1 VVSVTSPFCPT
12 ETRLY
17 ESGKVIAQDFAYE
30 QVAGLLDE
38 HPQAVLWLDLFDPD
52 TGDLDVVAKQFRL
65 HPLAVEDAVA
75 DHERPKLD
83 RYPHHV
89 FLNVYA
95 VDIATKDAETQ
106 FGKTEISAFV
116 TPRAL
121 ITVRKSPSDTS
132 RLVERWDAA
141 ADLGSSSSGV
151 GFLLYGLL
159 DVVVDGQYA
168 AVQRLDAAM
177 DKIEDTLIEEGGA
190 PRAVRLGAVRQRKLL
205 AALRRAV
212 APMPEMVSQA
222 MRSDLGL
229 VDESLRPY
237 YRDVEDHTQ
246 HTVDEVEHLR
256 DRIDGLLQ
264 TDLAEQGNALNDT
277 TRKLAAWAAIIAVPT
292 ALTGFFGQNLPYPGY
307 EQLSGF
313 IGSSALIVLISVG
326 LYWYLKKR
334 GWL

>member
-1 VVSVTSPFCPT
+1 
-12 ETRLY
+12 
-17 ESGKVIAQDFAYE
+17 
-30 QVAGLLDE
+30 
-38 HPQAVLWLDLFDPD
+38 
-52 TGDLDVVAKQFRL
+52 
-65 HPLAVEDAVA
+65 
-75 DHERPKLD
+75 
-83 RYPHHV
+83 
-89 FLNVYA
+89 
-95 VDIATKDAETQ
+95 
-106 FGKTEISAFV
+106 
-116 TPRAL
+116 
-121 ITVRKSPSDTS
+121 
-132 RLVERWDAA
+132 
-141 ADLGSSSSGV
+141 
-151 GFLLYGLL
+151 
-159 DVVVDGQYA
+159 
-168 AVQRLDAAM
+168 
-177 DKIEDTLIEEGGA
+177 
-190 PRAVRLGAVRQRKLL
+190 VRQRKLL